1 MGRSTAT
8 LLLAPALGLLWLF
21 LRGNMLGRW
30 RRGAGW
36 RRFPAWVARAWTLF
50 GAGSLTLLAVAGE
63 VGALVALP
71 APFVSARADV
81 TAQVGTIDPWGTMGL
96 AALAGLGLG
105 GLVAGLLERR
115 GRRVGLGDVERV
127 MPRDSCELR
136 WAAALAVTAGVTEE
150 LYFRLLV
157 PLLIAVAAGSAWL
170 GFAVGIVLFGAA
182 HRYQGWVGIGVS
194 AAVGGLMT
202 VVLLATGSLLA
213 AMLLHALIDLNAV
226 VLRPIVSGRLSSS
239 AATRS

>member
-1 MGRSTAT
+1 MNRLHAA
-8 LLLAPALGLLWLF
+8 LLLVPALGLLWLF
-21 LRGNMLGRW
+21 LRGDMLGHW

-50 GAGSLTLLAVAGE
+50 GAGSLTLLAAAGE
-63 VGALVALP
+63 VGAVAALP
-71 APFVSARADV
+71 APFATARADV
-81 TAQVGTIDPWGTMGL
+81 VALVGTIDPWGAMGP
-96 AALAGLGLG
+96 AALGGLGLG

-127 MPRDSCELR
+127 MPRDPRELR

-150 LYFRLLV
+150 LYFRVLV
-157 PLLIAVAAGSAWL
+157 PLLIAAATGSAWL

-182 HRYQGWVGIGVS
+182 HRYQGWTGIAAS
-194 AAVGGLMT
+194 AAVGVLMT
-202 VVLLATGSLLA
+202 VVLLATGSLVA